1 MVAAERHGNGTAPF
15 PQKHTAEVS
24 ETLFPPIPC
33 LYCQNTP

>member
-15 PQKHTAEVS
+15 PQKHIAEVS